1 MDDDRNIEVEESI
14 DTHVYRTTPRADPPT
29 EDALRI
35 ELLSLREQH
44 SALLELI
51 NSKSRALRLLTHR
64 GSDTM
69 PERPVWGPCTRCE
82 YTWSGNWPFT
92 PPRACPRCGSSGW
105 RVPPSRA
112 NSRRPSDP
120 PNPRWSMGRAEK
132 TSPIVS
138 SAPKLKTGENIAPF
152 IPPATNYGNSNPG
165 ALIPPPPA
173 PRVPSLVPSQNVR
186 FADNAGMDEPQPERS
201 AAPQKPAPINNEE
214 LATMDGEE
222 TRDQN

>member
-1 MDDDRNIEVEESI
+1 MMDDDRNIDVGELIE
-14 DTHVYRTTPRADPPT
+14 THVYRTTPRADPPT

-35 ELLSLREQH
+35 ELLALREQH

-120 PNPRWSMGRAEK
+120 PNPRWSLGREK
-132 TSPIVS
+132 AA
-138 SAPKLKTGENIAPF
+138 SASLAKPVKAAPAPF
-152 IPPATNYGNSNPG
+152 IPPSTNYGNSNPG
-165 ALIPPPPA
+165 ALTPPPPA
-173 PRVPSLVPSQNVR
+173 PRVPSLVPSANVR
-186 FADNAGMDEPQPERS
+186 FADNAGMDEPQPERAS
-201 AAPQKPAPINNEE
+201 RPQDNGEEIKNN
-214 LATMDGEE
+214 GEE
-222 TRDQN
+222 TLDQD